1 MTRSPN
7 IEITVTKADI
17 DMRGGVPASV
27 AARLREAI
35 ISGEI
40 PAGTLLRQEEISQ
53 LFRVGRPPVRE
64 ALTLLDAEGL
74 VISRPRRGFA
84 VAPLDPNDVEEI
96 FDIRMLLEERAAHFA
111 AQRRTLEDVNVMEKL
126 IHTMEQSKISSSD
139 EAIAFSLVN
148 REFHDL
154 IHRVSGRPVTA
165 SVMLGLR
172 NKVERYIRLG
182 GLIAGNLEQVNRDH
196 RMIFEAF
203 RDADAERMAVL
214 CREHIRSTGKRLV
227 AALNASQERTENN
240 PAAGAARVDEALV

>member
-126 IHTMEQSKISSSD
+126 IHKMEQSKISSSD

-154 IHRVSGRPVTA
+154 IHG
-165 SVMLGLR
+165 
-172 NKVERYIRLG
+172 
-182 GLIAGNLEQVNRDH
+182 
-196 RMIFEAF
+196 
-203 RDADAERMAVL
+203 
-214 CREHIRSTGKRLV
+214 
-227 AALNASQERTENN
+227 
-240 PAAGAARVDEALV
+240 